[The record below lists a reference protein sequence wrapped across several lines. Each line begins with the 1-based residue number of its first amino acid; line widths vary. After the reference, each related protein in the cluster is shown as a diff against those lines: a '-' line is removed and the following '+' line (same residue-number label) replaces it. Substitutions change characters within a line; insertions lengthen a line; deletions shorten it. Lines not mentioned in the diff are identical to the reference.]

1 MLKRQLIY
9 TVLCEISPNYMSL
22 STPVA
27 LLIFNRPDTTEKVF
41 EAIRQAQPSKLLIVA
56 DGPRTNK
63 PGEAEKCAAARE
75 IINRIDWD
83 CQVLTNFSEVNLG
96 CKKRVASGLDWVFS
110 EVEEAIILEDDC
122 IPAQSFFPF
131 CQILLEHYR
140 HDDRIMHIAG
150 TNVQPVVRTNYSY
163 YFSKY
168 NTYWGWA
175 TWRRAW
181 KHFDIEMKTW
191 EEIKKLDL
199 LDSFCDN
206 PYEKIFW
213 LDTFDKVYSDSINSW
228 AYRWTYACWVQNGLS
243 IIPNTNLV
251 SNVGFGLG
259 ATHTKKHT
267 SYANLPTVDADVETI
282 KHPSFMV
289 RHYGAD
295 SYTFDRLNGGSYMKK
310 HSPFVSM
317 IRLKLSPFKRYL
329 FSWIGK

>member
-1 MLKRQLIY
+1 
-9 TVLCEISPNYMSL
+9 MSF

-41 EAIRQAQPSKLLIVA
+41 EAIRQAKPSKLLVVA
-56 DGPRTNK
+56 DGPRASK
-63 PGEAEKCAAARE
+63 PGEADKCAAARA
-75 IINRIDWD
+75 IINRVDWD

-96 CKKRVASGLDWVFS
+96 CKNRVASGLDWVFS
-110 EVEEAIILEDDC
+110 EVEDAIILEDDC

-131 CQILLEHYR
+131 CQALLDYYR

-150 TNVQPVVRTNYSY
+150 TNVQPVMRTNYSY

-181 KHFDIEMKTW
+181 KYFDIEMKRW

-199 LDSFCDN
+199 LDSICDD

-228 AYRWTYACWVQNGLS
+228 AYRWTYSCWFQNGLS

-251 SNVGFGLG
+251 SNIGFGPG
-259 ATHTKKHT
+259 ATHTKIHT
-267 SYANLPTVDADVETI
+267 SYANLPTYDADTETI
-282 KHPSFMV
+282 NHPPFVV
-289 RHYGAD
+289 RHYLAD
-295 SYTFDRLNGGSYMKK
+295 NYTFDRVNGGAYMKK
-310 HSPFVSM
+310 YSPFVSM
-317 IRLKLSPFKRYL
+317 VRLKLSPIKRRI
-329 FSWIGK
+329 FSLIGD